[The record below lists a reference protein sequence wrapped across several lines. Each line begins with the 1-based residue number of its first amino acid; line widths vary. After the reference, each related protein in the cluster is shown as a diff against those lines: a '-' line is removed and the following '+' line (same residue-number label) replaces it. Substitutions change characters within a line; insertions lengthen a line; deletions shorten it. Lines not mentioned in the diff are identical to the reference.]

1 MDGGRDPGHLG
12 EGGPRQ
18 PERRER
24 GLSLRAAAIL
34 FATDLLDEGFDSVVE
49 TVLERGGVDGLTMA
63 CTYHHSRDVFP
74 HNPVRK
80 VRYFE
85 GGAFFH
91 PDPTRYAGLRLQPH
105 VAAVAREQDPLRTL
119 VVTAG
124 RRGLAVRGWTNNM
137 HSTVL
142 ASRHPDCAVQNVFG
156 DPYITSLCPANP
168 DVRAY
173 VRAITADLARYPLET
188 LLVESVCYA
197 PFDHGYHHER
207 TLVPLTAT
215 AKYLLSL
222 CFCSHCC
229 GAARA
234 RGVATAHLKAFVR
247 DQVDRAL
254 NGEPSELD
262 AVELEPTRVR
272 GLASG
277 ELGAFLE
284 AREAIVTTLVEEMTT
299 AAREVR
305 DMPLVFMEWSG
316 GLKAVGVGIRIA
328 ATPGPAID
336 RAWQDG
342 VRVADVAR
350 ACDGLAL
357 LGYVRDAEGLRA
369 ELEEYRK
376 VLPAGRLRAV
386 ALRPMPPDCASTDE
400 LHGKL
405 RVLEEY
411 RVDWVDFYHYGFMR
425 LRNLDWIGQ
434 ALRTLRQGGG
444 PAAR

>member
-1 MDGGRDPGHLG
+1 
-12 EGGPRQ
+12 
-18 PERRER
+18 
-24 GLSLRAAAIL
+24 
-34 FATDLLDEGFDSVVE
+34 
-49 TVLERGGVDGLTMA
+49 
-63 CTYHHSRDVFP
+63 
-74 HNPVRK
+74 VRK

-91 PDPTRYAGLRLQPH
+91 PEPKRYAGLKLKPH
-105 VAAVAREQDPLRTL
+105 VAGVAREQDPLRML
-119 VVTAG
+119 VAAAE

-173 VRAITADLARYPLET
+173 SRAITADLARYPLES

-207 TLVPLTAT
+207 TLVPITAT
-215 AKYLLSL
+215 VKYLLSL

-229 GAARA
+229 EAARA
-234 RGVATAHLKAFVR
+234 RGVAITPLKAFVR

-254 NGEPSELD
+254 NGESSELD
-262 AVELEPTRVR
+262 AVELEPTGVR
-272 GLASG
+272 ELCGG
-277 ELGAFLE
+277 ELGGLLE
-284 AREAIVTTLVEEMTT
+284 AREAIVTTLVEEMAS
-299 AAREVR
+299 AAWEVR
-305 DMPLVFMEWSG
+305 QIPLVFMEWSG
-316 GLKAVGVGIRIA
+316 GLKAVGVGIRIT

-342 VRVADVAR
+342 VRVAGVAR
-350 ACDGLAL
+350 ACDGLTL

-376 VLPAGRLRAV
+376 VIPAGRLRAV
-386 ALRPMPPDCASTDE
+386 ALRPMPPDCASADE
-400 LHGKL
+400 LQGKL

-411 RVDWVDFYHYGFMR
+411 RVEWVDFYHYGFMR

-434 ALRTLRQGGG
+434 ALRTLRHAGG
-444 PAAR
+444 PPAR